1 MRLKLK
7 RLHPDALVPAY
18 ATPGDRIAQ
27 AELAEVVRV
36 DFQFVDELSSTDR
49 GTGGFG
55 STGFGSTD

>member
-7 RLHPDALVPAY
+7 RLHPD
-18 ATPGDRIAQ
+18 AQ

-55 STGFGSTD
+55 SSTD